1 MRSLWRLP
9 WLIYLRAVF
18 SHPSAYLYGKH
29 ATGCVRLVLP
39 TLQSESN
46 AVGLRSEDSGVR
58 VTSWSDSLRRKVFK
72 RVCVLRDKKKSS

>member
-1 MRSLWRLP
+1 MAFAVFD
-9 WLIYLRAVF
+9 IRAVF

-58 VTSWSDSLRRKVFK
+58 VTSWSDSLRRKVFTTC
-72 RVCVLRDKKKSS
+72 VCASR